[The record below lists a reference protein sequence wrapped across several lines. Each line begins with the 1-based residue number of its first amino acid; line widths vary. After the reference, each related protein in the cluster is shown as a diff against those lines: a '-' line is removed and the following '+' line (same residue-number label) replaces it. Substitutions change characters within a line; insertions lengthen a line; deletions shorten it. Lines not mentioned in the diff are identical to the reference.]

1 MWNHRIVNLVD
12 DFGSEQLELAEVFY
26 DTDGTPYAY
35 GVATI
40 VADSMED
47 IALQL
52 EMFCSAMGKPTLN
65 YPEEFI
71 GDVNK

>member
-47 IALQL
+47 IKLQL
-52 EMFCSAMGKPTLN
+52 DMFNSALTKAVLN
-65 YPEEFI
+65 YPEEFT
-71 GDVNK
+71 GNVNI